1 MTNFSAIVKYTGK
14 DANFSGGFLRGG
26 NWNNGANTGSFTLNL
41 NNTPSN
47 TNTNI
52 GFRCTSDQDQKKRLV
67 QNSLRQNERHISKD
81 LCPGFIRSQYSFR
94 FKDNLWE
101 NIMPVFLCGFFQ
113 KQCKLNRK
121 TIALVRDNMSPFRKR
136 RAH

>member
-1 MTNFSAIVKYTGK
+1 MTYFSGIVKFEGENTNFS
-14 DANFSGGFLRGG
+14 SGFLRGG

-52 GFRCTSDQDQKKRLV
+52 GFRCTSDQNRKDRLV
-67 QNSLRQNERHISKD
+67 KNSLHQNGRHTSKD
-81 LCPGFIRSQYSFR
+81 ICPGFRRSQCSFR
-94 FKDNLWE
+94 FKGKLWE
-101 NIMPVFLCGFFQ
+101 NIMPVFLCSCTLQ
-113 KQCKLNRK
+113 RYKVNRK
-121 TIALVRDNMSPFRKR
+121 TIALVRDIMSPFQKE

>member
-14 DANFSGGFLRGG
+14 DANFCSGFLRGG

-52 GFRCTSDQDQKKRLV
+52 GFRCTSDQKSSLV
-67 QNSLRQNERHISKD
+67 QIGLHQNERYISKD
-81 LCPGFIRSQYSFR
+81 LCPGFRRSQYSFR
-94 FKDNLWE
+94 FKGSLWE
-101 NIMPVFLCGFFQ
+101 NIIPVFLYVFY
-113 KQCKLNRK
+113 KKSYRVNRS
-121 TIALVRDNMSPFRKR
+121 TIALVRDNMSPFVKR